1 MPTLNEIV
9 VEVDRRSQGRAFG
22 ELQPLR
28 KRVRG
33 LARMPSRV
41 PFGYADNVDWAL
53 HIGGRTEMQFNMGL
67 EGGLPGGDLRYG
79 VAFSFETSQTLPDI
93 ATLLPKAGRFNDY
106 LREHPDELS
115 KCVMWHFGS
124 ARDGAT
130 RVGPYPPR
138 PIAAELFRHGVFVFL
153 GRIGSS
159 SDPDYEDILD
169 TFDALLPL
177 WEFVETGPDETVTL
191 ADEPPL
197 GRKQPSLKIG
207 MTVSRTAMLLDVGL
221 RHNEIQRR
229 LFEEL
234 VQIYGAANVDVEF
247 DARGG
252 GRIDAIVQTG
262 GERILFEIKTASTA
276 RGCVREALG
285 QLFDYGCW
293 PGRVPATRLV
303 VVGAAPPNAA
313 VFDFLARL
321 SHQAGLTIEYKHI
334 ALDD

>member
-1 MPTLNEIV
+1 MPTLNDIV
-9 VEVDRRSQGRAFG
+9 VEVDRRSVGHPFG
-22 ELQPLR
+22 DLQPLR
-28 KRVRG
+28 KRLRG
-33 LARMPSRV
+33 LGRMPSRV
-41 PFGYADNVDWAL
+41 PFGYADNEDWAF
-53 HIGGRTEMQFNMGL
+53 HIGGRTELQFNMGL
-67 EGGLPGGDLRYG
+67 ENGLPDGDLRYG

-93 ATLLPKAGRFNDY
+93 ATLLPKAARFNDY
-106 LREHPDELS
+106 LREYPDHLS
-115 KCVMWHFGS
+115 DCVMWHFGS
-124 ARDGAT
+124 ARDADT
-130 RVGPYPPR
+130 RVGPYLLR
-138 PIAAELFRHGVFVFL
+138 PIAAELFRHGVFVFI

-159 SDPDYEDILD
+159 SEPDYEDILD

-177 WEFVETGPDETVTL
+177 WQFVETGTDETVAL

-197 GRKQPSLKIG
+197 GRKQPSFKTS
-207 MTVSRTAMLLDVGL
+207 MVVSRTAMLLDVDL

-229 LFEEL
+229 LFGEL

-293 PGRVPATRLV
+293 PGRLPATRLV
-303 VVGAAPPNAA
+303 VVGAAPPNGT

-321 SHQAGLTIEYKHI
+321 SHQAGLTIDYKHI
-334 ALDD
+334 ALDY